1 MLNPLLS
8 SQSHLLL
15 NGRVYDYAELTV
27 GSSADESAALSE
39 NAAAT
44 LEFCQQWLSGQ
55 DEFVINTSGSTG
67 APKPITLRRE
77 QMATS
82 ARATGQA
89 LSLQAGQS
97 ALVCLPTRYIAGRMM
112 LVRGF
117 VLGLHMTVVEPSS
130 NPLAA
135 LPADAHFDF
144 TALTPLQ
151 LHTIL
156 NGPPEQW
163 VILERMWA
171 ILIGGGP
178 ISAALHHQL
187 QHITAPLYHT
197 YGMTET
203 VTHIALRR
211 LNGPQ
216 ASDAFA
222 PLPGVALGVDGRG
235 CLTIRSAVTLG
246 ETVVTNDHVEL
257 RADGSFVWLG
267 RLDNVI
273 NSGGVKVQV
282 EKVESA
288 LEQVLFEFGD
298 AELARRRFFVGA
310 LPDERLGQMV
320 AVIMEGEP
328 LGEQRENALKTALS
342 RKVTRFEI
350 PRRFCYLPQ
359 LCETPTGKIDR
370 PQNLMQMA
378 ACKELEHL
386 RTTAPIDDVAS
397 SIDVK
402 WEAAKGTTE

>member
-1 MLNPLLS
+1 MPNPPLS
-8 SQSHLLL
+8 SQSHLIL
-15 NGRVYDYAELTV
+15 NGRVYDYAELAA
-27 GSSADESAALSE
+27 GSSAHKNAVLSE

-44 LEFCQQWLSGQ
+44 LQFCQQWLAGQ

-67 APKPITLRRE
+67 APKPITLLRE
-77 QMATS
+77 QMEAS

-89 LSLQAGQS
+89 LGLHAGQR
-97 ALVCLPTRYIAGRMM
+97 ALICLPTRYIAGRMM

-117 VLGLHMTVVEPSS
+117 ALGLHMTVVEPSS
-130 NPLAA
+130 NPLLD

-144 TALTPLQ
+144 TALTPMQ

-156 NGPPEQW
+156 NGPPAHW
-163 VILERMWA
+163 AILTRMQA

-178 ISAALHHQL
+178 VSAALHHQL
-187 QHITAPLYHT
+187 QPITAPLYHT

-216 ASDAFA
+216 ASDAFT
-222 PLPGVALGVDGRG
+222 PLPGVELGLDARG
-235 CLTIRSAVTLG
+235 CLTIRAAVTRG
-246 ETVVTNDHVEL
+246 ETVATNDHVEL

-298 AELARRRFFVGA
+298 EKLARRRFFVGA

-328 LGEQRENALKTALS
+328 LGEQVENTVKVALS
-342 RKVTRFEI
+342 RKLTRFEL
-350 PRRFCYLPQ
+350 PRQFYYLPQ

-370 PQNLMQMA
+370 PQNLMQIA
-378 ACKELEHL
+378 A
-386 RTTAPIDDVAS
+386 RT
-397 SIDVK
+397 
-402 WEAAKGTTE
+402 E